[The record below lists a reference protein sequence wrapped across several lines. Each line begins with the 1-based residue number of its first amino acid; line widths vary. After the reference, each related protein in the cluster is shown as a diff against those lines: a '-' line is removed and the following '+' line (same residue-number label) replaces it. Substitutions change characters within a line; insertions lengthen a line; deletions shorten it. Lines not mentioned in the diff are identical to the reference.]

1 MSGLAG
7 QRIVLGVTGGIAAYK
22 AADLVRRLQ
31 EAGAEVQVV
40 MTESA
45 QQFVSAL
52 SFQALSGRPVRV
64 SLWDAAAEAAM
75 GHIELARWASAIVIA
90 PASAD
95 IIARLAH
102 VYE

>member
-1 MSGLAG
+1 MGGLG
-7 QRIVLGVTGGIAAYK
+7 GERILLGVSGGIAAYK
-22 AADLVRRLQ
+22 AADLARRLQ

-52 SFQALSGRPVRV
+52 TFQALTGKPVRT
-64 SLWDAAAEAAM
+64 SLWDVAAEAAM
-75 GHIELARWASAIVIA
+75 GHIELARWASRVLIA

-95 IIARLAH
+95 
-102 VYE
+102 VMPGP